1 MAHDGNWR
9 GRQVIPAAWVMDMTT
24 THQPHLRPGRPTA
37 SLGYGYQTWIMPGER
52 RMFMFWGVRGQRIY
66 VDPRSKLVVVNT
78 SVHKESVDNAALRE
92 MDAFWSAVVT
102 QLGG

>member
-1 MAHDGNWR
+1 
-9 GRQVIPAAWVMDMTT
+9 MTT

-37 SLGYGYQTWIMPGER
+37 SLGYGYQTWIMAGER

-66 VDPRSKLVVVNT
+66 VDPRSRLVVVNT
-78 SVHKESVDNAALRE
+78 SVHKESVDNAAFRE

>member
-1 MAHDGNWR
+1 
-9 GRQVIPAAWVMDMTT
+9 MTT